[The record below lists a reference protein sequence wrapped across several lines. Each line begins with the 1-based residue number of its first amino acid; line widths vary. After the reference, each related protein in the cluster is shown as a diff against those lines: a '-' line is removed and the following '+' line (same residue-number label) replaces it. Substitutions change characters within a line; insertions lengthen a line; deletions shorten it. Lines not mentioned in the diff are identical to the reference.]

1 MREGLRRG
9 GIEERRGTVQKKH
22 IIITNGSFKNPG
34 SPTRALSQELIN
46 FLFNFELTIKHSPFM
61 AN

>member
-1 MREGLRRG
+1 LRRG

-34 SPTRALSQELIN
+34 SPTRALSQELII
-46 FLFNFELTIKHSPFM
+46 FLFNLELTIKHSPFM